1 MKRRAFIKSLSAAAA
16 TPLLPAS
23 AALSSPF
30 SAAQYAMAKK
40 SADLWAYT
48 TVGNLK
54 RTLGVDEATSKLVMK
69 KLERDGIIGA
79 AGPNGLALTRR
90 FVQEQARI
98 TAKAATK
105 LRANQRENQLAEK
118 AKEEL
123 LKETRDLKEDQEDP
137 MERAHRPQPRPKE
150 TSPQKMPQTRP
161 L

>member
-16 TPLLPAS
+16 APLLPAS

-30 SAAQYAMAKK
+30 SAAQYALAKK

-69 KLERDGIIGA
+69 KLQKDGIIGA
-79 AGPNGLALTRR
+79 TGPNGLALTRK
-90 FVQEQARI
+90 FVLEQAQI
-98 TAKAATK
+98 TAKAAKTLKAPRAETK
-105 LRANQRENQLAEK
+105 LAEK
-118 AKEEL
+118 AKEEI
-123 LKETRDLKEDQEDP
+123 LKEAKDLTDAAKDPQGDP
-137 MERAHRPQPRPKE
+137 METAHRPHPRPKE
-150 TSPQKMPQTRP
+150 IQAASN